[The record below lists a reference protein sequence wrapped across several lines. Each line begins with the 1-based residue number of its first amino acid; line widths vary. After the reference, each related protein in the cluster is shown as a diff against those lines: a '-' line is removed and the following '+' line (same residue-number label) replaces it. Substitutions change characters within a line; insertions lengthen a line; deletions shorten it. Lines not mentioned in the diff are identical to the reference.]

1 IQHTNIFSRESIL
14 FYRKRRYVCGCCKKR
29 FYEKNEL
36 VDRYQ
41 RQSKEFKQSIA
52 LELIHGKSFKDVA
65 DRFHTSTS
73 TVIRRFD
80 TINADP
86 VDRKSLDILPDRRK
100 LTVQKYL
107 QQHGGNVNMVVMDM
121 SPSFKAAVSQAL
133 DSSII
138 IADRFHFCRY
148 IYWALDR
155 VRINVQK
162 EFHDYDR
169 KKCKRMRHVFYRPYE
184 ELSDNQNWYL
194 KRYLGMSNYLKRAY
208 QLKEAY
214 RYWFEESKT
223 IGDNDLMGIKQR
235 LYQFYELVNDSGIKE
250 FQKAIET
257 FKNWQKEILS
267 SFAFDLH
274 NGYIEGINN
283 QTKVIKRN
291 AFGFRRFDR
300 FRLRVLL
307 HHQYK
312 KMNMRVG

>member
-1 IQHTNIFSRESIL
+1 MHSNISYPGLKDFIITDSFMKDGVFHLHMEVERKPHHCPSCNTLTNQIHDYRLQKIQHTNIFSRESIL

-80 TINADP
+80 TINADMLKEPKQLPSVIAIDEYKGDAGGEKYQTIIADP
-86 VDRKSLDILPDRRK
+86 VDRRPLDILPDRRK

-133 DSSII
+133 DSPII

-155 VRINVQK
+155 ARINVQK

-208 QLKEAY
+208 QLK
-214 RYWFEESKT
+214 KP
-223 IGDNDLMGIKQR
+223 I
-235 LYQFYELVNDSGIKE
+235 
-250 FQKAIET
+250 
-257 FKNWQKEILS
+257 
-267 SFAFDLH
+267 
-274 NGYIEGINN
+274 
-283 QTKVIKRN
+283 VI
-291 AFGFRRFDR
+291 GFRN
-300 FRLRVLL
+300 
-307 HHQYK
+307 QAI
-312 KMNMRVG
+312 MI